1 MKKEYSVERAS
12 VIDLLQD
19 LDEFE
24 TKIVKFISKYPR
36 YDYSVSINNDGNTW
50 IGEVKITKDEKTT
63 IT

>member
-24 TKIVKFISKYPR
+24 TKIIKFISKYPR

>member
-1 MKKEYSVERAS
+1 MKKEYKIEKSS

-24 TKIVKFISKYPR
+24 TKILKFMSKYPR
-36 YDYSVSINNDGNTW
+36 YNYSVSINNDGNTW
-50 IGEVKITKDEKTT
+50 TGEVKITKDEKNT